1 MRRRKNVFKQF
12 VPGVNMADITAGM
25 VKELREIT
33 GLGMMECKKALTE
46 TGGDMK
52 AAEDLLRVKSGAKAS
67 KAAGRIAADGMISAF
82 IASDGKSGALV
93 EVNCE
98 TDFVAKNEDFINFAR
113 GLAQVATTNSLA
125 DTEGLA
131 SATLETGQSVD
142 EFRKALI
149 MKLGENISVRRFVRY
164 AAQGRLSSY
173 LHGAKIGVMVDYS
186 GGDESLGR
194 DLAMHIAASKPI
206 CVSRE
211 QVSPELLERERQIYA
226 AQAAESGKSG
236 DIVTKMVEGRIAKYL
251 AEVTLLG
258 QPFVKDP
265 DQTVEKLLA
274 AKSAKVHAFTLF
286 VLGEGI
292 EKKSGDFA
300 AEVMAQVNQAKDDK
314 AARSA

>member
-1 MRRRKNVFKQF
+1 
-12 VPGVNMADITAGM
+12 MADITAGM

-67 KAAGRIAADGMISAF
+67 KAASRIAADGMIGAY
-82 IASDGKSGALV
+82 IAPDAKSGALV

-98 TDFVAKNEDFINFAR
+98 TDFVAKNEDFIDFAR
-113 GLAQVATTNSLA
+113 DLARLATTKGLP
-125 DTEGLA
+125 DTEALA
-131 SATLETGQSVD
+131 SATFGTGESVD
-142 EFRKALI
+142 EFRKALV
-149 MKLGENISVRRFVRY
+149 MKLGENISVRRLVRY
-164 AAQGRLSSY
+164 VTQGRLSSY
-173 LHGAKIGVMVDYS
+173 LHGAKIGVMIDYS
-186 GGDESLGR
+186 GGDESLGK

-206 CVSRE
+206 CVSRD
-211 QVSPELLERERQIYA
+211 QVSPELLERERQIYT

-236 DIVTKMVEGRIAKYL
+236 DIAAKMVEGRIAKYL

-274 AKSAKVHAFTLF
+274 AKSAKVHGFTLF

-314 AARSA
+314 TARSA